1 MCTQQMVLLYI
12 YMCVSKLK
20 KAVSNIG
27 RGGGGGAPPVHKIG
41 GSGTLCQLCSLLN
54 RKGHCVCAS
63 LFCNAGFELNI
74 IKWLE
79 WFPKNLKAFDKF
91 SKTGYTRHTKN
102 TFPEK
107 KQTNKTNG
115 VHTNS
120 LK

>member
-27 RGGGGGAPPVHKIG
+27 RGGGEGAFHKIG

-54 RKGHCVCAS
+54 RKGHCVCVG